1 MRKLLLSWVIAVGF
15 SLCLGLAQGLPE
27 KVPDGK
33 TPSEYYEMAQQYKR
47 SGWTEQ
53 ARDAL
58 NRSIKADPGGVGRQ
72 AKVYLDCNIPRYPAE
87 PAAVQLNIAG
97 YNQMATGDFKS
108 AEGTF
113 KDCIRRYPKFEWP
126 YGNLGLVY
134 IELGQ
139 LKEARQVLQKS
150 LDINPSYVN
159 GWVHLAEACLKDNDK
174 AGAKSAISQA
184 LRCDPGSSSARK
196 VQARI
201 GP

>member
-1 MRKLLLSWVIAVGF
+1 MKKTLKSLIVALGF
-15 SLCLGLAQGLPE
+15 SLCVGLAQGLPE

-33 TPSEYYEMAQQYKR
+33 TPTEYYDMAQAYKR

-58 NRSIKADPGGVGRQ
+58 NRSIKGDPGGVGRQ
-72 AKVYLDCNIPRYPAE
+72 ARVYLDCYIPRYPVVPE
-87 PAAVQLNIAG
+87 AVQLNIAG
-97 YNQMATGDFKS
+97 YNQMAGGDFKA
-108 AEGTF
+108 AEATF

-126 YGNLGLVY
+126 YGNLGMVY
-134 IELGQ
+134 TQLGQ
-139 LKEARQVLQKS
+139 LKEARQVLQKA

-174 AGAKSAISQA
+174 AGAKSAVSQA
-184 LRCDPGSSSARK
+184 LRCDPGSSQARK
-196 VQARI
+196 VQTQI

>member
-1 MRKLLLSWVIAVGF
+1 MRKPWISWIVAVGC

-33 TPSEYYEMAQQYKR
+33 TPAEYYEMAQQYKR

-58 NRSIKADPGGVGRQ
+58 NRSIKADPAGVGRQ
-72 AKVYLDCNIPRYPAE
+72 AKVYLDCYIPRYPVVSE
-87 PAAVQLNIAG
+87 AVQLNIAG
-97 YNQMATGDFKS
+97 YNQMAAGDLKA
-108 AEGTF
+108 AETTF

-126 YGNLGLVY
+126 YGNLGMVY
-134 IELGQ
+134 TEMGQ
-139 LKEARQVLQKS
+139 FKEARQVLQKS
-150 LDINPSYVN
+150 LDLNPSYVN
-159 GWVHLAEACLKDNDK
+159 GWVHMAEACLRDNDK

-184 LRCDPGSSSARK
+184 LRCDPASSSARK
-196 VQARI
+196 VQSRI